1 MTKVKTF
8 RRAKRLDRV
17 PPYLFVEMDRAKR
30 RLADQGVD
38 LVDLGIGDPDCPT
51 FPEIVEALRSA
62 CTDPETHTYPSQR
75 GELALRR
82 AAAEWFEGR
91 YGVALDP
98 DREVLALIGTKEG
111 LGHLPLAVLDPGD
124 TCLVPDPAYPVYQS
138 AAILAGAEVVHMPLD
153 PELGF
158 RPDLDCQP
166 RRVLD
171 EAKLVTV
178 NYPNNPT
185 GAAADPEFFQLL
197 VNRAEEHGFVAVNDG
212 AYSEIV
218 FDTPRISLLQA
229 DGGRETGIEFHS
241 FSKTFNMTGWRIGFA
256 VGNPDVLDALATVKN
271 NVDSGAFTAIQRAAM
286 VALSL
291 PQERID
297 EQVELYRRRRDVLV
311 DGLWEA
317 GWQVRRPHASFYVW
331 AHVPTDEDSA
341 TFAAR
346 LLNEAHVVATPG
358 SGFGP
363 SGEGYV
369 RMALTTTEERLA
381 EAVARIR
388 RIL

>member
-1 MTKVKTF
+1 MAEFT
-8 RRAKRLDRV
+8 RAKRLNRI
-17 PPYLFVEMDRAKR
+17 PPYLFVELDRAKR
-30 RLADQGVD
+30 ALKDRGID

-62 CTDPETHTYPSQR
+62 CTDPATHTYPSQR
-75 GELALRR
+75 GELELREAV
-82 AAAEWFEGR
+82 AAWFEGR

-98 DREVLALIGTKEG
+98 EREVLALIGTKEG

-124 TCLVPDPAYPVYQS
+124 TCMVPDPAYPVYQS
-138 AAILAGAEVVHMPLD
+138 AALLAGADVVHMPLD

-166 RRVLD
+166 RPVLN
-171 EAKLVTV
+171 ATKLVTV
-178 NYPNNPT
+178 NFPNNPT
-185 GAAADPEFFQLL
+185 GAAADEEFFQLL
-197 VNRAEEHGFVAVNDG
+197 INRAEEHGFIAVNDG
-212 AYSEIV
+212 AYSELV
-218 FDTPRISLLQA
+218 FEGQRLSLLQA
-229 DGGRETGIEFHS
+229 DGGRTWGVEFHS

-286 VALSL
+286 AALSL

-317 GWQVRRPHASFYVW
+317 GWRVKRPHASFYVW
-331 AHVPTDEDSA
+331 GRVPTGEDSQ
-341 TFAAR
+341 TFARR

-358 SGFGP
+358 AGFGP

-369 RMALTTTEERLA
+369 RMALTATEERIA

-388 RIL
+388 GIL

>member
-1 MTKVKTF
+1 MTAF
-8 RRAKRLDRV
+8 SRAKRLDRI
-17 PPYLFVEMDRAKR
+17 PPYLFVELDRAKR
-30 RLADQGVD
+30 ALIEQGID

-51 FPEIVEALRSA
+51 FPEVVDALRSA
-62 CTDPETHTYPSQR
+62 CTDPTTHTYPSQR
-75 GELALRR
+75 GEPALRKAV
-82 AAAEWFEGR
+82 AAWFETR

-98 DREVLALIGTKEG
+98 EREVLALIGTKEG
-111 LGHLPLAVLDPGD
+111 LGHLPLAVLNSGD

-138 AAILAGAEVVHMPLD
+138 AALLAGAEVVHMPLEPD
-153 PELGF
+153 LGF
-158 RPDLDCQP
+158 RPDLDGLP
-166 RRVLD
+166 RSVLND
-171 EAKLVTV
+171 AKLAIV
-178 NYPNNPT
+178 NFPNNPT
-185 GAAADPEFFQLL
+185 GAAADEEFFQLL
-197 VNRAEEHGFVAVNDG
+197 INRAEEHGFVAVNDG
-212 AYSEIV
+212 AYSELV

-229 DGGRETGIEFHS
+229 DGGREVGVELHS

-256 VGNPDVLDALATVKN
+256 LGNPDVLDALATVKN

-331 AHVPTDEDSA
+331 ARVPSDEDSS

-346 LLNEAHVVATPG
+346 LMNDAHVVVTPG

-369 RMALTTTEERLA
+369 RMALTATEERIA
-381 EAVARIR
+381 EGVARIR